1 MARTKGSKNK
11 TKKTTDKDPMVEE
24 IVTEEIEFNCP
35 IRGKVKQKV
44 KVKRLKKVNT
54 DSRPIMNASQDAVD
68 ALDREDDGLTIY
80 DESEE
85 IE

>member
-11 TKKTTDKDPMVEE
+11 DKKLVDKDPMVEE

-54 DSRPIMNASQDAVD
+54 DSRPIMNATQDAVD

-80 DESEE
+80 DETEE